1 MSIQALIPTLPLAA
15 LHNFIKRQY
24 DPDEIQMYD
33 DVVTTGD
40 GDDGDDNREPI
51 QLLFQMAPHPES
63 LGELG
68 NGSVDAGGDSPSQR
82 EAR

>member
-1 MSIQALIPTLPLAA
+1 
-15 LHNFIKRQY
+15 
-24 DPDEIQMYD
+24 MYD
-33 DVVTTGD
+33 DGDNGD
-40 GDDGDDNREPI
+40 GDNGDDNREPI

-68 NGSVDAGGDSPSQR
+68 KRPVDAGGDSPSQR